1 MKRLRTHEIEDS
13 TRGQPERVAWIRE
26 SEREIGVKEKGE
38 RKRERDIGGML
49 GCRGVHPGSRRVAIR
64 GAVGRHGYVPG

>member
-1 MKRLRTHEIEDS
+1 MIEDS
-13 TRGQPERVAWIRE
+13 TRGRAERVAWVR
-26 SEREIGVKEKGE
+26 ERE
-38 RKRERDIGGML
+38 RERGRDREREREMEGML

>member
-1 MKRLRTHEIEDS
+1 MERLGTPEIEDS
-13 TRGQPERVAWIRE
+13 TRGRAERVAWVR
-26 SEREIGVKEKGE
+26 EREREE
-38 RKRERDIGGML
+38 ETEREREMEGML

>member
-1 MKRLRTHEIEDS
+1 ME
-13 TRGQPERVAWIRE
+13 
-26 SEREIGVKEKGE
+26 
-38 RKRERDIGGML
+38 GML

>member
-1 MKRLRTHEIEDS
+1 M
-13 TRGQPERVAWIRE
+13 

-38 RKRERDIGGML
+38 REERERERDIGGML